1 MKRTLNSST
10 IYNTDVTFDLL
21 EYFLSETKQGKLLL
35 GAFSTFGE
43 NNTNAED
50 GRTTGFDI

>member
-1 MKRTLNSST
+1 MKTILSDS

-35 GAFSTFGE
+35 GALSTFSE